1 MVVAVEVVKSPQVLG
16 AFLKT
21 EQRESA
27 GEIDVGCERERGSM
41 DYSKVLT
48 RAAETME
55 LPWTEMVKGFR
66 QSSWLENS
74 GLRTQFLMSQMTS
87 NTGQLCIHLTNNIL
101 SA

>member
-27 GEIDVGCERERGSM
+27 DEIDVGCERERGSM

-48 RAAETME
+48 RAAETVAM
-55 LPWTEMVKGFR
+55 
-66 QSSWLENS
+66 N
-74 GLRTQFLMSQMTS
+74 
-87 NTGQLCIHLTNNIL
+87 
-101 SA
+101 